1 MILALIFLVSCFV
14 LLRRPSQQ
22 LPIFEDY
29 LEDKTLP
36 YFPVMSKTA
45 LLKWCR
51 KLGIFYKRHIKKCNM
66 RRKYKA
72 MLSALYNFYFLIK
85 METKK
90 MLKISAS

>member
-1 MILALIFLVSCFV
+1 
-14 LLRRPSQQ
+14 
-22 LPIFEDY
+22 
-29 LEDKTLP
+29 
-36 YFPVMSKTA
+36 
-45 LLKWCR
+45 
-51 KLGIFYKRHIKKCNM
+51 M